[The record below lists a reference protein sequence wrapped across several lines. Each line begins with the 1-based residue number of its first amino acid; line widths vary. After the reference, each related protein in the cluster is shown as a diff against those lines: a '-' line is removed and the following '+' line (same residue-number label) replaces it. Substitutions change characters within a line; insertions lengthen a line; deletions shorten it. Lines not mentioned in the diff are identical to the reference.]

1 MLTTMTSS
9 LLPLKCRQRRR
20 PADCDSSC
28 RKVIV
33 DLSDTSLIWLCLS
46 ALGAGAVNSLAGG
59 GTLLTFPALIAASV
73 ALGVSKEE
81 AAVVAN
87 ATSTV
92 ALVPGALAGAWGYR
106 HEFKAVRNWFDL
118 LVGPSLVGGLIGSLL
133 VTRLPPR
140 YFAALVPWLLLV
152 AAVVFLVDTLLGRDR
167 NQTLR
172 PETHSAR
179 AIAGLVAFQF
189 FVAVYGGY
197 FGAGIGIM
205 MLSSLA
211 LMGLGDMHRMNSL
224 KTLLNAC
231 INGVSVAVFVFD
243 GKVAW
248 RYALPM
254 AVTAI
259 LGGYLGARLALR
271 IKPRFVRWGVIC
283 VGFGLA
289 AYYFLR

>member
-1 MLTTMTSS
+1 MF
-9 LLPLKCRQRRR
+9 
-20 PADCDSSC
+20 
-28 RKVIV
+28 
-33 DLSDTSLIWLCLS
+33 WLCVS
-46 ALGAGAVNSLAGG
+46 ALLAGAVNSLAGG
-59 GTLLTFPALIAASV
+59 GTLLTFPALIAALTLAS
-73 ALGVSKEE
+73 SKEE

-106 HEFKAVRNWFDL
+106 HEFQAVRNWFDL
-118 LVGPSLVGGLIGSLL
+118 LVAPSLVGGLIGSLL

-140 YFAALVPWLLLV
+140 YFAALVPWLLLA
-152 AAVVFLVDTLLGRDR
+152 AAVVFLVDTLAGRGR
-167 NQTLR
+167 NTTLR

-179 AIAGLVAFQF
+179 AIAGLVVFQF

-197 FGAGIGIM
+197 FGAGIGIL

-248 RYALPM
+248 RLALPM
-254 AVTAI
+254 AVAAI

-271 IKPRFVRWGVIC
+271 IRPRLVRWAVIC
-283 VGFGLA
+283 IGFGLA
-289 AYYFLR
+289 VYYFQR

>member
-1 MLTTMTSS
+1 MF
-9 LLPLKCRQRRR
+9 
-20 PADCDSSC
+20 
-28 RKVIV
+28 
-33 DLSDTSLIWLCLS
+33 WLCLS
-46 ALGAGAVNSLAGG
+46 ALVAGGVNSLAGG
-59 GTLLTFPALIAASV
+59 GTLLTFPALIAALV
-73 ALGVSKEE
+73 ALGTSPEE

-106 HEFKAVRNWFDL
+106 HETRAVRGWFYL
-118 LVGPSLVGGLIGSLL
+118 LVGPSLVGGLIGSVL
-133 VTRLPPR
+133 VTRLPSQ
-140 YFAALVPWLLLV
+140 YFAALVPWLLLA
-152 AAVVFLVDTLLGRDR
+152 AAVVFLLDTLLGRNR
-167 NQTLR
+167 SQILR

-197 FGAGIGIM
+197 FGAGIGIL

-211 LMGLGDMHRMNSL
+211 LMGVGGMHRMNSL

-231 INGVSVAVFVFD
+231 INGVSVAIFVWD

-248 RYALPM
+248 HYALPM
-254 AVTAI
+254 AVAAI

-271 IKPRFVRWGVIC
+271 IKPRYVRWAVIC
-283 VGFGLA
+283 VGFSLA
-289 AYYFLR
+289 VYYFLR

>member
-1 MLTTMTSS
+1 M
-9 LLPLKCRQRRR
+9 PLRTFSG
-20 PADCDSSC
+20 D
-28 RKVIV
+28 IIL
-33 DLSDTSLIWLCLS
+33 DLSGSSLIWLCLS
-46 ALGAGAVNSLAGG
+46 ALAAGAVNSLAGG
-59 GTLLTFPALIAASV
+59 GTLLTFPALIAALAVGTS
-73 ALGVSKEE
+73 LEE

-106 HEFKAVRNWFDL
+106 REIRAVRGWFYL

-133 VTRLPPR
+133 VTRLPPK

-152 AAVVFLVDTLLGRDR
+152 AAVVFLLDTLWGRDR
-167 NQTLR
+167 SKTLR
-172 PETHSAR
+172 PEMHSSG
-179 AIAGLVAFQF
+179 AIAGLVVFQF

-197 FGAGIGIM
+197 FGAGIGIL

-231 INGVSVAVFVFD
+231 INGVSVAVFVVD
-243 GKVAW
+243 DKVVW
-248 RYALPM
+248 HYALPM
-254 AVTAI
+254 AVAAI

-271 IKPRFVRWGVIC
+271 IKPRSVRWAVIC

-289 AYYFLR
+289 IYYFLR

>member
-1 MLTTMTSS
+1 MLEREI
-9 LLPLKCRQRRR
+9 L
-20 PADCDSSC
+20 
-28 RKVIV
+28 
-33 DLSDTSLIWLCLS
+33 DLSGTSLIWLCLS

-59 GTLLTFPALIAASV
+59 GTLLTFPALIAALI
-73 ALGVSKEE
+73 ALGYSKAE

-106 HEFKAVRNWFDL
+106 REFRAVRNWFDL
-118 LVGPSLVGGLIGSLL
+118 LVVPSLVGGLIGSLL

-140 YFAALVPWLLLV
+140 YFAALVPWLLLA
-152 AAVVFLVDTLLGRDR
+152 AAVVFLLDTLLGRNR
-167 NQTLR
+167 SQTLR

-189 FVAVYGGY
+189 CVAVYGGY
-197 FGAGIGIM
+197 FGAGIGIL

-231 INGVSVAVFVFD
+231 INGVSVAVFVID
-243 GKVAW
+243 DKVVW

-254 AVTAI
+254 AVAAI

-271 IKPRFVRWGVIC
+271 IKPRFVRWAVIC

-289 AYYFLR
+289 IYYFLR